1 MRNIKVTMCYRG
13 TNYHGFQRQDNAI
26 AIQQIV
32 EEKLSKILGGEDVT
46 IYGCSRTDT
55 GVHALEYCF
64 SFKTERT
71 IPLLG
76 LKRGLNSELPKDI
89 SILSCEEVEEEFH
102 ARYSCKG
109 KEYIYKVHCS
119 ESHNPFAEDLS
130 YHYRRKVDFPLLC
143 EEVKAFIGTHDFK
156 SFCSTGSDKEITV
169 RTIYDFT
176 VEQNGEEL
184 IFRVSGDG
192 FLYNMVRIM
201 IGTLLWINEGKI
213 EKGSIPS
220 ILEAKD
226 RLKAGKTAPACG
238 LYLNKV
244 FY

>member
-13 TNYHGFQRQDNAI
+13 TAYHGFQRQDNAV

-32 EEKLSKILGGEDVT
+32 EEKLSKILGGEKAT

-64 SFKTERT
+64 NFKTERT

-76 LKRGLNSELPKDI
+76 LTRGLNSELPKDI
-89 SILSCEEVEEEFH
+89 SILSCEEADEDFH

-109 KEYIYKVHCS
+109 KEYIYKLHCS
-119 ESHNPFAEDLS
+119 ESHNPFAEDLA
-130 YHYRRKVDFPLLC
+130 YHYRRKVNYPLLC
-143 EEVKAFIGTHDFK
+143 EEVKDFIGTHDFK

-169 RTIYDFT
+169 RTIYDFS

-213 EKGSIPS
+213 ERGSIPS
-220 ILEAKD
+220 ILDAKD